1 MDNPNDIPQGTTPQS
16 HDTSIQAVRLAE
28 RNRRKE
34 TMVQSI
40 PDDASPAPASTA
52 TAFTSTA
59 ASATTATTA
68 TTAAVEEQEQ
78 RDFAVVG
85 GSPKTVAVDATAA
98 RGTAPTS
105 APPSPPPSKKIKSK
119 KGVAY
124 FDPASN
130 EEVYEWNGI
139 WYLTSGAGPVGKP
152 WRRPRWSQEERDGDW
167 RPTVAEEEK
176 YNAWYDAYCPTER
189 YTTETS
195 ADKCAY
201 DNAVEKGM
209 TQKSYTH
216 SDIRFNYYD
225 PSSMEEVYEF
235 DGVWYLVNGY
245 RPVGH
250 PWRRHGTDW
259 RPTPAEDEEYQ
270 TWYKAFTATVI
281 KINKE
286 A

>member
-119 KGVAY
+119 K
-124 FDPASN
+124 
-130 EEVYEWNGI
+130 
-139 WYLTSGAGPVGKP
+139 
-152 WRRPRWSQEERDGDW
+152 
-167 RPTVAEEEK
+167 
-176 YNAWYDAYCPTER
+176 
-189 YTTETS
+189 
-195 ADKCAY
+195 
-201 DNAVEKGM
+201 
-209 TQKSYTH
+209 SYTH